1 MTDTAG
7 PRTEAVDRNY
17 SAVQRWL
24 DGFSDLSVRSKAAIL
39 LMMQERETAIEV
51 KARLTRDQD
60 AAVLAYQQVERALE
74 KDQGNHD
81 VDLRDM
87 LRHTFRVL
95 SDHSAAADDI
105 RELVERVREAIER
118 LWNESMWYAENDR
131 ADVSKASLRAVKDA
145 MDALATQQP
154 AEGGDPPLFH
164 ENGEPVMTPGR
175 VMAFL
180 TFDADTKQG
189 RQVMADRDRLWQQ
202 YDVAKHRVYAPD
214 QVAAARKAIEDEIR
228 ERVEKPWTRLQDE
241 LRAHKAWYRNPPT
254 APDISAHVGMDSERR
269 FWGGVWIDGDPLTRD
284 EWGDD
289 PLVEDGD
296 SPQQVIDGLIASIR
310 QYRVD
315 RERERAEMEAEE
327 ADTEQGDK

>member
-1 MTDTAG
+1 MSRVSHSEWEPVYGSPQDKLVATDVRGVLFRHVQEYTL
-7 PRTEAVDRNY
+7 RTDVPIVGYR
-17 SAVQRWL
+17 R
-24 DGFSDLSVRSKAAIL
+24 KH
-39 LMMQERETAIEV
+39 M
-51 KARLTRDQD
+51 DQW
-60 AAVLAYQQVERALE
+60 V
-74 KDQGNHD
+74 
-81 VDLRDM
+81 
-87 LRHTFRVL
+87 
-95 SDHSAAADDI
+95 
-105 RELVERVREAIER
+105 
-118 LWNESMWYAENDR
+118 
-131 ADVSKASLRAVKDA
+131 
-145 MDALATQQP
+145 
-154 AEGGDPPLFH
+154 EGGKKMGRWDW
-164 ENGEPVMTPGR
+164 EYEGEKC
-175 VMAFL
+175 
-180 TFDADTKQG
+180 ADTKQG

>member
-7 PRTEAVDRNY
+7 PRTESRDY

-105 RELVERVREAIER
+105 RERVERQDAALCGAVLTCARPIGHYEYHE
-118 LWNESMWYAENDR
+118 R
-131 ADVSKASLRAVKDA
+131 ADGIQWLWPTGGGSVMGNEYVP
-145 MDALATQQP
+145 LATQQP
-154 AEGGDPPLFH
+154 AEGGD
-164 ENGEPVMTPGR
+164 
-175 VMAFL
+175 
-180 TFDADTKQG
+180 
-189 RQVMADRDRLWQQ
+189 
-202 YDVAKHRVYAPD
+202 
-214 QVAAARKAIEDEIR
+214 
-228 ERVEKPWTRLQDE
+228 
-241 LRAHKAWYRNPPT
+241 
-254 APDISAHVGMDSERR
+254 S
-269 FWGGVWIDGDPLTRD
+269 
-284 EWGDD
+284 
-289 PLVEDGD
+289 
-296 SPQQVIDGLIASIR
+296 
-310 QYRVD
+310 
-315 RERERAEMEAEE
+315 
-327 ADTEQGDK
+327 

>member
-95 SDHSAAADDI
+95 SDHSAAAKQIEDEI
-105 RELVERVREAIER
+105 RERVETLESIAAEARR
-118 LWNESMWYAENDR
+118 LPCSYTKAEH
-131 ADVSKASLRAVKDA
+131 DVASIDGPCCMLGVEFHR
-145 MDALATQQP
+145 LATQQP
-154 AEGGDPPLFH
+154 AEGGD
-164 ENGEPVMTPGR
+164 G
-175 VMAFL
+175 
-180 TFDADTKQG
+180 
-189 RQVMADRDRLWQQ
+189 
-202 YDVAKHRVYAPD
+202 
-214 QVAAARKAIEDEIR
+214 
-228 ERVEKPWTRLQDE
+228 
-241 LRAHKAWYRNPPT
+241 
-254 APDISAHVGMDSERR
+254 
-269 FWGGVWIDGDPLTRD
+269 
-284 EWGDD
+284 
-289 PLVEDGD
+289 
-296 SPQQVIDGLIASIR
+296 
-310 QYRVD
+310 
-315 RERERAEMEAEE
+315 
-327 ADTEQGDK
+327 